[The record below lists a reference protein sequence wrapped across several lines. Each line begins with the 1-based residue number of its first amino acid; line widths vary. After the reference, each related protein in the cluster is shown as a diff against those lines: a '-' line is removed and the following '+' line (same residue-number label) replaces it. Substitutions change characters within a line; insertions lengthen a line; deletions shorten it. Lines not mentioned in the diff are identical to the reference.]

1 MKKIV
6 CLPKRKTKRMKK
18 PILWAVALIGIAL
31 VGCKS
36 YVPETY
42 GPVEFE
48 TTLEGYGGSVVDA
61 LMEFEFDPSAFG
73 IDGNEVHSMIMNEIT
88 ISTDA
93 ENGFGDFKNI
103 SFIMSADGVEAAN
116 VATVKINDDSQTI
129 TIPGLAE
136 AEIKKFKDVKTFY
149 LEITAVTKSE
159 DYFDDLAIT
168 GSFTMNIMVPEKKK

>member
-1 MKKIV
+1 MKNP
-6 CLPKRKTKRMKK
+6 LF
-18 PILWAVALIGIAL
+18 WAFALLGSTL

-73 IDGNEVHSMIMNEIT
+73 IEANDVHSMIMKEIT
-88 ISTDA
+88 ISTSA
-93 ENGFGDFKNI
+93 ENGFGDFDNI
-103 SFIMSADGVEAAN
+103 SFIISADGVEAAN
-116 VATVKINDDSQTI
+116 VATVKINDESQTI

-136 AEIKKFKDVKTFY
+136 AEIKKFKNVKTFY

-159 DYFDDLAIT
+159 DYFDDLDLT
-168 GSFTMNIMVPEKKK
+168 GSFTLNIMVPEKKK

>member
-1 MKKIV
+1 
-6 CLPKRKTKRMKK
+6 MKK